1 MVRYVSQAERDLR
14 PEKTSLHSGV
24 WKELGAFVWV
34 VRPIPEGWP
43 EEATRD
49 FRRMFRGADDSW
61 LLCSLLTY
69 VESSEAD
76 PGTRI

>member
-43 EEATRD
+43 EEATSD
-49 FRRMFRGADDSW
+49 K
-61 LLCSLLTY
+61 
-69 VESSEAD
+69 
-76 PGTRI
+76 I